1 MKRCTWCGDDP
12 LYVKY
17 HDEEWG
23 VPVTDD
29 KKLFEFIVL
38 ESAQAGLSW
47 ITILKRRE
55 GYRKAFKNFEVK
67 KVSAMGEAD
76 IERLLHDVGIIRNR
90 MKIAATIKNA
100 QAFIAIQKEFG
111 SFAAY
116 FWGFVDG
123 KPIQNKPGNISGV
136 PAVTPLAI
144 AMAKDLKKRGFSFLG
159 PTIWYA
165 HMQAC
170 GMVNDH
176 VADCF
181 RAREVRQ
188 LGKGVV
194 SSQSSQKPTK

>member
-1 MKRCTWCGDDP
+1 
-12 LYVKY
+12 VKY

-29 KKLFEFIVL
+29 RKLFEFIVL

-67 KVSAMGEAD
+67 KVAAMGEED
-76 IERLLHDVGIIRNR
+76 IERLMQDSSIIRNR

-100 QAFIAIQKEFG
+100 QAFMAVQKEFG
-111 SFAAY
+111 SFANY

-123 KPIQNKPGNISGV
+123 TPIQNKPGSMSDV
-136 PAVTPLAI
+136 PAVTPLAVT
-144 AMAKDLKKRGFSFLG
+144 MAKDLKKRGFSFLG

-176 VADCF
+176 VGDCF
-181 RAREVRQ
+181 REREVRQ
-188 LGKGVV
+188 LGKAVV
-194 SSQSSQKPTK
+194 LS

>member
-1 MKRCTWCGDDP
+1 MKRCAWCGSDP

-23 VPVTDD
+23 VPVIDD
-29 KKLFEFIVL
+29 RKLFEFIVL

-55 GYRKAFKNFEVK
+55 GYRKAFKNFDVK
-67 KVSAMGEAD
+67 KVAAMGEDD
-76 IERLLHDVGIIRNR
+76 IERLMKDASIIRNR

-100 QAFIAIQKEFG
+100 QAFIAVQKEFG

-123 KPIQNKPGNISGV
+123 SPIQNKPKSMSELQ
-136 PAVTPLAI
+136 AVTPLAVL
-144 AMAKDLKKRGFSFLG
+144 MAKDLKKGGFSFLG
-159 PTIWYA
+159 PTTWYA
-165 HMQAC
+165 YMQAC

-176 VADCF
+176 MDECF
-181 RAREVRQ
+181 RSREVRQ
-188 LGKGVV
+188 LGKAVV
-194 SSQSSQKPTK
+194 LSQSSQKRSK